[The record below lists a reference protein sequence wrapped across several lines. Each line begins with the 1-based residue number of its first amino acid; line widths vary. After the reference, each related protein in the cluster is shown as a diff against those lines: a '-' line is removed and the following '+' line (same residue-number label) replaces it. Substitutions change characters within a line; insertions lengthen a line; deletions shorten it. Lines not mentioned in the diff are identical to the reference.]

1 MSNIDVRHYRNLK
14 EEFGRVCKRVLKENL
29 TTNPIKHREYLTDLA
44 TAYNAIISYIADFYD
59 SFDAQTKEDFR
70 TEWIAFRDKILRVYG
85 KLNVSIHPPKHFF
98 TPLVIADIL
107 RNYDENS
114 ASDVNTVQ
122 NTTETSTSI
131 QLRPID
137 SVENKG
143 TQTHTREEKESDS
156 SDTEFFYDFEQIFY
170 TDMAPPEPMSKVDFL
185 AIAGRTINHNYDGD
199 PLGLAAFINSVGLL
213 KEFTDANLNNI
224 FLRFVKSKL
233 VGKALESIPAN
244 PASVDEII
252 RALEEQIR
260 PDNSKVVAGRL
271 LALRP
276 DKTKMVEF
284 SDQAEKLAEALQR
297 SLIIEG
303 ISQTKAREMSIEK
316 TVEVC
321 RGAARSDLVKSILAS
336 TKFESP
342 KEVIAK
348 YVVES
353 STEEREKQILAFKSY
368 QKQNRGHRGSRSNY
382 NGNGRGKYNNGNGN
396 GYNRG
401 RNNRSNKNYQ
411 NNGNGRNY
419 GNNNYNGRG
428 NNYNDNNRGRNNY
441 NGGNR
446 NNNDNDRNVRYAEN
460 CDAPQL
466 QLGEAQNRN

>member
-1 MSNIDVRHYRNLK
+1 M
-14 EEFGRVCKRVLKENL
+14 
-29 TTNPIKHREYLTDLA
+29 
-44 TAYNAIISYIADFYD
+44 
-59 SFDAQTKEDFR
+59 
-70 TEWIAFRDKILRVYG
+70 
-85 KLNVSIHPPKHFF
+85 
-98 TPLVIADIL
+98 IADIL
-107 RNYDENS
+107 RNYDEN
-114 ASDVNTVQ
+114 NTVG
-122 NTTETSTSI
+122 NTPETAASI

-252 RALEEQIR
+252 KALEEQIR

-336 TKFESP
+336 TKFDSP

-353 STEEREKQILAFKSY
+353 STEREKQILAFKSY
-368 QKQNRGHRGSRSNY
+368 QKQNRGHRGNRSNY
-382 NGNGRGKYNNGNGN
+382 NGNGNNN
-396 GYNRG
+396 NRG
-401 RNNRSNKNYQ
+401 RYNRSNKNYQ

-419 GNNNYNGRG
+419 GNNNYN
-428 NNYNDNNRGRNNY
+428 DNNRGRNNY

-446 NNNDNDRNVRYAEN
+446 NNNNDNDRNVRYAEN